1 MCHHQYF
8 LLHIYKHS
16 GIVEEHADYNLQQAK
31 WLSEQSLETQVI
43 YRGMEPNKILAP
55 LQDMVPTLSGAYS
68 CHYSLTCVW
77 ALHFK
82 LNLSSLF
89 PLT

>member
-1 MCHHQYF
+1 M
-8 LLHIYKHS
+8 
-16 GIVEEHADYNLQQAK
+16 G
-31 WLSEQSLETQVI
+31 
-43 YRGMEPNKILAP
+43 PNKILAP

-82 LNLSSLF
+82 LTCQVCFLSPRILQTTDALMEMKMTYYLC
-89 PLT
+89 PLNNPYS